1 MTTARTMVGL
11 GHYVSYKLT
20 NDAREQAEKLKQQVA
35 PVTKRLRPPGA
46 AANSRSPLEA
56 VPLTV

>member
-1 MTTARTMVGL
+1 MGVSGRLQRKMTTARTMVGL

-35 PVTKRLRPPGA
+35 PVTK
-46 AANSRSPLEA
+46 
-56 VPLTV
+56 